1 VNEDSLVT
9 TISIQIITLVSFL
22 AIALLTLAGWLAWRD
37 LRARPVVVE
46 PRGRLRL
53 RRAVDTS
60 PPEEGNLVA
69 GADAWFDK
77 LVAGAG
83 LPFDAFTAVLLLICL
98 GLGAALPA
106 FLWTENPISA
116 AVLMMI
122 AMGLTLLYFIYLR
135 RKRLREIQEQLPD
148 VVDLVARTV
157 RAGVSI
163 DPAIAGVAQKT
174 QGPLSVELKRCAQQL
189 DMGLS
194 LPAAFRAL
202 EQRIPLM
209 DVQMF
214 VTTIG
219 VHRQTGGSLALT
231 LERLA
236 AVMRERLTYRRQIR
250 ATTAAGRMSAMLVAG
265 AGPLLFL
272 YFFLLK
278 PEYIQAMLNDQLGQ
292 MLLLTAVVLEIIGV
306 IWILSLMRT
315 QN

>member
-1 VNEDSLVT
+1 MT
-9 TISIQIITLVSFL
+9 TLNVQIITLVCFL
-22 AIALLTLAGWLAWRD
+22 AIALVTLAGWMAWRD
-37 LRARPVVVE
+37 LRARPVPVE

-53 RRAVDTS
+53 RRAVRTRE
-60 PPEEGNLVA
+60 PEPGDLVA
-69 GADAWFDK
+69 GADAWFDN

-83 LPFDAFTAVLLLICL
+83 LPFDAFTAVLLLICC
-98 GLGAALPA
+98 GLAAALPA
-106 FLWTENPISA
+106 FLWTENPVSA
-116 AVLMMI
+116 ATLMVI
-122 AMGLTLLYFIYLR
+122 AMGLTLLYFVYLR
-135 RKRLREIQEQLPD
+135 SQRMRRIQEQLPD

-157 RAGVSI
+157 RAGSSL
-163 DPAIAGVAQKT
+163 DQAIAGVAEKT
-174 QGPLSVELKRCAQQL
+174 DGPLAVELKRCAHQL
-189 DMGLS
+189 EMGLS
-194 LPAAFRAL
+194 LSAAFRSL

-231 LERLA
+231 LERMA

-250 ATTAAGRMSAMLVAG
+250 ATTAAGRMSAMLVAA

-292 MLLLTAVVLEIIGV
+292 ILLITAVVLEVIGV
-306 IWILSLMRT
+306 VWILSLMRT
-315 QN
+315 PN

>member
-1 VNEDSLVT
+1 VPLVT
-9 TISIQIITLVSFL
+9 TLTAQIITLVVFL
-22 AIALLTLAGWLAWRD
+22 AIPLVTLAVWMVVRD
-37 LRARPVVVE
+37 LRARPVTVE

-53 RRAVDTS
+53 RRVAAIAPAESGDVI
-60 PPEEGNLVA
+60 A
-69 GADAWFDK
+69 GADAWFDN
-77 LVAGAG
+77 LVAGTG

-98 GLGAALPA
+98 GLAAALPA
-106 FLWTENPISA
+106 FLWTENLVSA
-116 AVLMMI
+116 AVLMVLG
-122 AMGLTLLYFIYLR
+122 MGLTLLYFVYLR
-135 RKRLREIQEQLPD
+135 SSRLRQIQEQLPD
-148 VVDLVARTV
+148 VIDLVARTV
-157 RAGVSI
+157 RAGSSLDQAV
-163 DPAIAGVAQKT
+163 AGVAEKIE
-174 QGPLSVELKRCAQQL
+174 GPLSVELKRCARQL
-189 DMGLS
+189 EMGLS
-194 LPAAFRAL
+194 LSAAFRSL

-231 LERLA
+231 LERMA

-250 ATTAAGRMSAMLVAG
+250 ATTAAGRMSAMLVAA

-292 MLLLTAVVLEIIGV
+292 ILLIVAVALEVIGV
-306 IWILSLMRT
+306 VWILSLMRN